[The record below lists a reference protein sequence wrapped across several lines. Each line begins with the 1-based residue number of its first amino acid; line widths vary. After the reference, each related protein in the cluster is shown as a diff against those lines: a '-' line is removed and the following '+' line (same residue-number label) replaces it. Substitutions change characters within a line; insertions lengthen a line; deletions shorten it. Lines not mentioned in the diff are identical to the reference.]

1 MERRAD
7 KKNEDVGWTSD
18 YTERALAGSHPYA
31 PVGSG
36 EGEEEVEYQVTA
48 WRWWVLFV
56 FSFAS
61 FLQSLVWFT
70 FSSVPKVAKGYY
82 PGVDD
87 ATIDLLLNW
96 GTIIYIPVLP
106 YVSWLQTR
114 RNGLLIAF
122 WQGNALIF
130 LATVIRTIP
139 CWAPAHLRGNFY
151 MQWTLHVGQILNAAA
166 GPIVFAVCS
175 KLSAVWFPDHQRATA
190 TALAYTSNAL
200 GTAVGYIL
208 GPGLAPTVDQMPTL
222 LYVQIGLASLPI
234 LGGLIY
240 YRERPKHPP
249 SAVALA
255 HREGRYE
262 ESFFKGVR
270 GALLNVSFLLCITA
284 CGVQAGVTSGW
295 QGVLPQALEDLDY
308 TESESGW
315 LGFGNSIAGIA
326 GGVLFGPVTDIF
338 FKRRSKLLLLLLF
351 GLSTS
356 GFAWFTLSLPTPF
369 GGALIPSTFWTLM
382 TALGIAGLFQ
392 GGIGPALFEL
402 SAELLYPIPEA
413 TSGGLLSLLMNMA
426 TLVFL
431 FVSPLIKTTWFNL
444 IVTSTLLFCGVLVVL
459 MRERYRR
466 WEAEVAIYHE
476 SQRSLPHK
484 LRRMEQPN

>member
-70 FSSVPKVAKGYY
+70 FSSVPKVAKEYY
-82 PGVDD
+82 PGVDEG
-87 ATIDLLLNW
+87 TIDLLLNW
-96 GTIIYIPVLP
+96 GAIVFIPVLP

-122 WQGNALIF
+122 WQGNALVF

-166 GPIVFAVCS
+166 GPIVMALCS
-175 KLSAVWFPDHQRATA
+175 KLSAVWFPDNQRATA
-190 TALAYTSNAL
+190 TAIAYTANAL
-200 GTAVGYIL
+200 GTSIGFLI
-208 GPGLAPTVDQMPTL
+208 GPGIAPTPDKLPTL
-222 LYVQIGLASLPI
+222 LYVQIGMAALPI
-234 LGGLIY
+234 IGGIIY

-255 HREGRYE
+255 HIEGRYE
-262 ESFFKGVR
+262 SSFFKGMKDSLV
-270 GALLNVSFLLCITA
+270 NVSFMLVILAGGI
-284 CGVQAGVTSGW
+284 QAGVTNGW
-295 QGVLPQALEDLDY
+295 QGVLPQALEDLHY
-308 TESESGW
+308 TESQAGW
-315 LGFGNSIAGIA
+315 LGFGGSIAGIV
-326 GGVLFGPVTDIF
+326 GGVVIGPIMDRYF
-338 FKRRSKLLLLLLF
+338 QQKCKLLLLLLF
-351 GLSTS
+351 GAGAIAFTWL
-356 GFAWFTLSLPTPF
+356 TLSLPTPF
-369 GGALIPSTFWTLM
+369 FARPTNTGKC
-382 TALGIAGLFQ
+382 GLTIRTCQ
-392 GGIGPALFEL
+392 V
-402 SAELLYPIPEA
+402 
-413 TSGGLLSLLMNMA
+413 
-426 TLVFL
+426 VF
-431 FVSPLIKTTWFNL
+431 VN
-444 IVTSTLLFCGVLVVL
+444 
-459 MRERYRR
+459 ERYKR
-466 WEAEVAIYHE
+466 WEAEMAIYHE
-476 SQRSLPHK
+476 KPQLSHPPPPLGLNVQ
-484 LRRMEQPN
+484 E